1 MIDKVASVDSY
12 LKLSF
17 IVLMLALFMPLYGFM
32 YLGMIVISIC
42 AIIIYVTFNQID
54 VSFLGHSKST
64 LFFFLIYLIYPIIT
78 IFWAESFKF
87 YYSQIRFTILHF
99 LIYFITYFF
108 LIKIF
113 PNQKLF
119 LKIIIGIGVIY
130 ILTSLWE
137 LATSSHLYTS
147 KYYGTPIP
155 IPTGFYYNE
164 NNQNI
169 VTSMMLP
176 YAGYFFLT
184 SKKFFKRFFYLFVM
198 LMFVIISAAAGARI
212 SMAISVPFLIYILI
226 RKRSLKLTGAII
238 IAMVLAYSFV
248 SIYKAKELRLATAYL
263 KHQYESIDQ
272 EVNDYRIGST
282 KIRVNMIKNTIKLFE
297 KSNFVG
303 VGAGNYDYHTKQG
316 DFSHV
321 DWIENSHTYFF
332 ELLANYGLF
341 LVIPFILLLVGLF
354 KNIFLIY
361 KGASGNLKI
370 LAEMNMIQIPIFF
383 AVGFIPSSFFPIFQ
397 VWVFIGYL
405 SAFIY
410 VNRQN
415 RKDAK
420 AEIII

>member
-1 MIDKVASVDSY
+1 M
-12 LKLSF
+12 
-17 IVLMLALFMPLYGFM
+17 
-32 YLGMIVISIC
+32 
-42 AIIIYVTFNQID
+42 
-54 VSFLGHSKST
+54 
-64 LFFFLIYLIYPIIT
+64 
-78 IFWAESFKF
+78 
-87 YYSQIRFTILHF
+87 
-99 LIYFITYFF
+99 
-108 LIKIF
+108 
-113 PNQKLF
+113 
-119 LKIIIGIGVIY
+119 
-130 ILTSLWE
+130 
-137 LATSSHLYTS
+137 
-147 KYYGTPIP
+147 
-155 IPTGFYYNE
+155 
-164 NNQNI
+164 
-169 VTSMMLP
+169 
-176 YAGYFFLT
+176 
-184 SKKFFKRFFYLFVM
+184 
-198 LMFVIISAAAGARI
+198 
-212 SMAISVPFLIYILI
+212 
-226 RKRSLKLTGAII
+226 
-238 IAMVLAYSFV
+238 
-248 SIYKAKELRLATAYL
+248 
-263 KHQYESIDQ
+263 
-272 EVNDYRIGST
+272 NDYRIGST